1 MRDLRSRK
9 WIVAKGFLFLAL
21 GLLSATVLLLAES
34 KPTQAA
40 LLAVTVWAFCR
51 LYYFLFYV
59 IEHYV
64 DPSFRYRG
72 LWDFVLYMF
81 RKRRGPERLEP

>member
-1 MRDLRSRK
+1 M
-9 WIVAKGFLFLAL
+9 
-21 GLLSATVLLLAES
+21 LSATVLLLADS

-51 LYYFLFYV
+51 HYYFLFYV

-64 DPSFRYRG
+64 DASLRFRG
-72 LWDFVLYMF
+72 VWDFVLYVF
-81 RKRRGPERLEP
+81 RRRRGPERLEP